1 MCSSFVN
8 YWKKWPSANKTT
20 FYYLNTGLVHY
31 SDPNSFEQIITV
43 EVTDWQHLKVQM
55 KKYTFLLN
63 YLFACYKVRKC
74 VCKMTQFFISAK
86 KQNIYCYFLLAK
98 IEHGQIS
105 VKNQMLEHFWKKKH
119 KIKQA
124 WRKIFTGTY
133 KSALI
138 AALVFYCGRSNRGV
152 PQ

>member
-1 MCSSFVN
+1 MK
-8 YWKKWPSANKTT
+8 KKWRSANKTT

-31 SDPNSFEQIITV
+31 SDPNSLVHYSDPNGFEQIITV
-43 EVTDWQHLKVQM
+43 EVTDWQYLRVQM

-105 VKNQMLEHFWKKKH
+105 VKNQMLEHFWKKN
-119 KIKQA
+119 IKLSKPGE
-124 WRKIFTGTY
+124 RFLRDRIK
-133 KSALI
+133 AL
-138 AALVFYCGRSNRGV
+138 
-152 PQ
+152 